1 MKSHLDCQPQRN
13 ITATIFAAD
22 ERLEIF
28 ERAFEEMIEIRL
40 VSGTDVGE

>member
-13 ITATIFAAD
+13 LTATIFAAD
-22 ERLEIF
+22 ERPVIF

-40 VSGTDVGE
+40 VSGIDVGD

>member
-22 ERLEIF
+22 ETLVIF
-28 ERAFEEMIEIRL
+28 ERAFEEMIEIL
-40 VSGTDVGE
+40 MVSGIDAGD

>member
-22 ERLEIF
+22 EQLEIF
-28 ERAFEEMIEIRL
+28 EHVFEEMIEIRM
-40 VSGTDVGE
+40 VSGIDVGD

>member
-13 ITATIFAAD
+13 ITATIFAVD

-28 ERAFEEMIEIRL
+28 ERAFEEMI
-40 VSGTDVGE
+40 